1 MLLVLTGV
9 TAISV
14 ALLAYVNELTKE
26 PIAQAN
32 AKTLSDA
39 VSAVVPGFDNDP
51 IAEKK
56 TQEVNG
62 VQYAVYPATK
72 EGKFI
77 GAAVEATSMGFGG
90 ELKVLVGF
98 DAEGKIIDY
107 SLLSHVETPGLGS
120 KAADWFKKGNKGDIT
135 GMNPGEASLTVS
147 KDGGKVDAIT
157 ASTITSRAF
166 LNAVNVA
173 YAAYAGQNTADGAT
187 GATQKNVEEAA
198 GANTATGATIKVEL
212 TDSVSAKS
220 ERSRD
225 MNNFTVLMNG
235 IVKENPTFVLLLG
248 MCPTLG
254 TTSSAINGMGMGL
267 ATMFVLIC
275 SNVVISAIKNLIPDM
290 VRIPSFIV
298 VIASFVTLLQMVMQ
312 AYVPA
317 LYATLGLFIPLIV
330 VNCIVL
336 GRAEAFAAKNN
347 PVASFF
353 DGLGMGLGFTIAL
366 TLLGA
371 VREFLGTGKIFNL
384 TILPEE
390 YGMLVFV
397 LAPGAFIA
405 LGYLIALV
413 NSFKKA

>member
-173 YAAYAGQNTADGAT
+173 YAAYAGQNTAALR
-187 GATQKNVEEAA
+187 
-198 GANTATGATIKVEL
+198 EL
-212 TDSVSAKS
+212 LKRMWKRLP
-220 ERSRD
+220 EQIRLR
-225 MNNFTVLMNG
+225 
-235 IVKENPTFVLLLG
+235 ELLLK
-248 MCPTLG
+248 LN
-254 TTSSAINGMGMGL
+254 SLILS
-267 ATMFVLIC
+267 VLNKKGVEI
-275 SNVVISAIKNLIPDM
+275 LI
-290 VRIPSFIV
+290 
-298 VIASFVTLLQMVMQ
+298 
-312 AYVPA
+312 
-317 LYATLGLFIPLIV
+317 
-330 VNCIVL
+330 
-336 GRAEAFAAKNN
+336 
-347 PVASFF
+347 
-353 DGLGMGLGFTIAL
+353 
-366 TLLGA
+366 
-371 VREFLGTGKIFNL
+371 
-384 TILPEE
+384 ILK
-390 YGMLVFV
+390 Y
-397 LAPGAFIA
+397 
-405 LGYLIALV
+405 
-413 NSFKKA
+413 